1 METIE
6 PHVYQKIDRFLSML
20 QLAARKKT
28 PIDISMGFRCLVAY
42 VIVDYAYREDFGG
55 LSADEFKHPVIESG
69 IRCSF
74 GHSGVS
80 TSASFSPCLTS
91 SPAGFRIECF
101 LGFCRRL
108 WLSGTSKWCVYPLH
122 PVVGICAELRGQVCA
137 RRIQRLK
144 FNSGHGASPTIFD
157 KLLNP
162 HLNKG
167 RPVPSQ
173 AHLTAEAILMSLA
186 GTDTTAN
193 ALVVGTYGVLNNEA
207 VLKKLTKELRE
218 AVPDPEDTTSMTTVK

>member
-1 METIE
+1 MLDIVTGWL
-6 PHVYQKIDRFLSML
+6 PDRVLSRILPQVM
-20 QLAARKKT
+20 A
-28 PIDISMGFRCLVAY
+28 
-42 VIVDYAYREDFGG
+42 
-55 LSADEFKHPVIESG
+55 
-69 IRCSF
+69 IRNF
-74 GHSGVS
+74 
-80 TSASFSPCLTS
+80 
-91 SPAGFRIECF
+91 EM
-101 LGFCRRL
+101 
-108 WLSGTSKWCVYPLH
+108 
-122 PVVGICAELRGQVCA
+122 VCA